1 MPDAFRPET
10 LAAVLYEAARLVK
23 KGWCRGVEAQDEN
36 GDECCPISRDA
47 VRWSADGAVL
57 RAAWNLHTPIVAVRK
72 GIALV
77 GWGEPVWDIADA
89 AEAHASRIARR
100 MYELIPFR
108 GLAELN
114 DQCGAYSAL
123 MAAVLEWAAHKAKEE
138 NQ

>member
-1 MPDAFRPET
+1 VADIRAET
-10 LAAVLYEAARLVK
+10 LAAVLYEAARLVR

-89 AEAHASRIARR
+89 AEAHASRIVRR
-100 MYELIPFR
+100 IYVCR
-108 GLAELN
+108 GLAEMN
-114 DQCGAYSAL
+114 DNGDGLTAMVAL
-123 MAAVLEWAAHKAKEE
+123 LEWAGHKAKEE